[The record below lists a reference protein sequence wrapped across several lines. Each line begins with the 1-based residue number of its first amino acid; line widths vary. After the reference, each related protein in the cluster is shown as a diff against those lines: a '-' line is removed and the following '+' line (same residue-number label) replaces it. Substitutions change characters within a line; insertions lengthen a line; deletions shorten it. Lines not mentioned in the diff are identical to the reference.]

1 MILMIYGEKKW
12 YALRMSRQTEEF
24 MNDWRKTRNK
34 KCKKFHYELETNKK
48 YINNNDVKNKT
59 EQKQG
64 KSKNWQ

>member
-1 MILMIYGEKKW
+1 
-12 YALRMSRQTEEF
+12 MSRQTEEF